1 MVLNFPSPLDKEPQR
16 AQISNKK
23 EQQAALFIIVVIII
37 SREVKE
43 HPDSAD

>member
-1 MVLNFPSPLDKEPQR
+1 MVLNLPPTIDKESQR
-16 AQISNKK
+16 TQISNKK
-23 EQQAALFIIVVIII
+23 ERQAALFIIVVIII

>member
-1 MVLNFPSPLDKEPQR
+1 MRKKR
-16 AQISNKK
+16 KSNIGKIIV
-23 EQQAALFIIVVIII
+23 FIIVVIII